1 MLGGDQVTGVR
12 LRDVNTGEERVMDT
26 DGVFIFIGHTPNTDF
41 VKDTVTLRPDGYI
54 DVHDDIFTSVPM
66 LFAAGDVSDWMYR
79 QLATSVGTGTR
90 AAMTAERS
98 LAELEAAFTAADA
111 Q

>member
-1 MLGGDQVTGVR
+1 M
-12 LRDVNTGEERVMDT
+12 
-26 DGVFIFIGHTPNTDF
+26 
-41 VKDTVTLRPDGYI
+41 TLRPDGYI